1 MKNVFRSLVISS
13 CLLYAANTAMAN
25 DPLVWKH
32 QTGGGIYATPLV
44 HNNVLYCGSTDSSFY
59 ALNASSGTE
68 VWHYKTDNPIRSTAA
83 IDGNIV
89 CFESGNQLYGL
100 DLQGN
105 LLWHDTLCSGSVTN
119 QFDQWDYFHSSPIIV
134 DGVAYIG
141 TEKGFVYGI
150 NVQTGNTAF
159 QCQTADTNNGIRTT
173 PTVYNNKIY
182 FGDWDGVFY
191 AYDLSS
197 GQKVWEYNTF
207 PERLWTGGPPSISTF
222 SVICNGNV
230 FFAGRG
236 CILYA
241 LNAETGVKQWS
252 FLEPAGNMWLL
263 GGPSISDS
271 LIYLGTSNQQ
281 LLRAIHTVTG
291 KCVWEKA
298 VDGRVFCNPFVDSN
312 FVYVGTGIEPADNIG
327 SIFVFNKK
335 TGKLENKYT
344 LNAMLHS
351 SPILVDSILYIGSAN
366 KYIYSFNKNA
376 ILANP
381 YPKTAFRESGTINL
395 NTLTHDTTFT
405 LHIDNTGEAKD
416 SMTISWTGRGIN
428 PRSLI
433 AINPTSFTIEPHA
446 NQDLNITVS
455 ASQLGSMKYSIS
467 LQTKSEFNLENKT
480 SVKMILFEVLSSTS
494 VRLREEFPRNFS
506 LNQNYPNPFNAMT
519 IIRYSLPQSCPVIL
533 KIYNQ
538 IGQEIETCVNEYQTA
553 GEHSIQWNADKL
565 TSGIYFYRLQADR
578 YSETRKTVLL
588 K

>member
-1 MKNVFRSLVISS
+1 MKNVLRLLAVFS
-13 CLLYAANTAMAN
+13 CLYFAINTAAAD
-25 DPLVWKH
+25 DPVVWKY

-44 HNNVLYCGSTDSSFY
+44 HNNVLYCGSTDSNFY
-59 ALNASSGTE
+59 ALNAASGAE

-105 LLWHDTLCSGSVTN
+105 LLWHDTLYSGSVTN

-134 DGVAYIG
+134 GGAAYIG
-141 TEKGFVYGI
+141 TEKGKVFGI
-150 NVQTGNTAF
+150 NIQTGAVVF
-159 QCQTADTNNGIRTT
+159 QCQTANTNNGIRTT

-207 PERLWTGGPPSISTF
+207 SERLWTGGPPSISTF

-230 FFAGRG
+230 FFAGRS

-271 LIYLGTSNQQ
+271 LLYLGTSNQQ

-298 VDGRVFCNPFVDSN
+298 VDGRVFCSPFMDSS
-312 FVYVGTGIEPADNIG
+312 FVYVGTGIEPADKIG
-327 SIFVFNKK
+327 SIFVFNKI

-366 KYIYSFNKNA
+366 KYIYSFNKNV

-381 YPKTAFRESGTINL
+381 FPNTAIRESGTINL
-395 NTLTHDTTFT
+395 NTLTHDTTLT

-416 SMTISWTGRGIN
+416 SMTISWTGREIN

-433 AINPTSFTIEPHA
+433 AINPISFAIEPHA
-446 NQDLNITVS
+446 TQNLYITVS
-455 ASQLGSMKYSIS
+455 ASQLGPKKYSIL
-467 LQTKSEFNLENKT
+467 LQAKSEFSLENKISNKT
-480 SVKMILFEVLSSTS
+480 ILFEVLSSTS
-494 VRLREEFPRNFS
+494 IKLGEEFPRNFS
-506 LNQNYPNPFNAMT
+506 LSQNYPNPFNAAT
-519 IIRYSLPQSCPVIL
+519 VIRYSLPQSCPVIL

-538 IGQEIETCVNEYQTA
+538 IGQEIETFSDAYQTA
-553 GEHSIQWNADKL
+553 GDHSIKWNADKL

-578 YSETRKTVLL
+578 YSETRKMLLL